1 MKNPC
6 VYILASKK
14 NGTLYIGVTSNMAER
29 LFQHENGLIKGFT
42 KTYGVTRLVYMEYHE
57 RMDIAIQREKSLKR
71 WRRQWKIDL
80 IEKHNPDWQPLD
92 ALTGAIKNMD
102 PRVKP

>member
-1 MKNPC
+1 
-6 VYILASKK
+6 
-14 NGTLYIGVTSNMAER
+14 MAER
-29 LFQHENGLIKGFT
+29 LFQHKNGLIKGFT
-42 KTYGVTRLVYMEYHE
+42 KTYGVTRLVYMEHHD
-57 RMDIAIQREKSLKR
+57 RMDTAIQREKSLKR

>member
-42 KTYGVTRLVYMEYHE
+42 KTYGVTRLVYMECHE
-57 RMDIAIQREKSLKR
+57 RMDTAIQREKSLKR

-80 IEKHNPDWQPLD
+80 IEKHNPAWRGLSP
-92 ALTGAIKNMD
+92 LTGEQIY
-102 PRVKP
+102 KPSHGS